1 MTDDP
6 ATADEPRLGMVPAPE
21 APAGASDITRRWAL
35 AFPDGVRRF
44 AGVAPHEGEAAWAV
58 LSQLPPARW
67 DGLLVEITLPVVLSD
82 GAGPYLLDAEGRV
95 TLALGAHPAVADAR
109 VAMGEASPGHRIGAL
124 RRVGETHVWEWMCDA
139 VVAPADR
146 VEALT
151 SLDEAS
157 DEGALARWEHRE
169 RYRAAAGGDPS

>member
-1 MTDDP
+1 
-6 ATADEPRLGMVPAPE
+6 MVPAPD
-21 APAGASDITRRWAL
+21 APAGASDATRRWAL

-44 AGVAPHEGEAAWAV
+44 AGVAPHEGEGAWPV
-58 LSQLPPARW
+58 LTRLPPDRW

-82 GAGPYLLDAEGRV
+82 GAGPYLLDAQGRV

-124 RRVGETHVWEWMCDA
+124 RRLEETHVWEWLCDA

-146 VEALT
+146 VDALT
-151 SLDEAS
+151 SLDEAL

-169 RYRAAAGGDPS
+169 RYRAATGDGRS

>member
-1 MTDDP
+1 
-6 ATADEPRLGMVPAPE
+6 MVPAPD
-21 APAGASDITRRWAL
+21 APAGASDVTRRWAL

-58 LSQLPPARW
+58 LSQMPPARW
-67 DGLLVEITLPVVLSD
+67 DRMLVEITLPVVLSD

-95 TLALGAHPAVADAR
+95 TLALGAHPAVPETR

-124 RRVGETHVWEWMCDA
+124 RRIEGTHVWEWLCDA

-146 VEALT
+146 VDALT
-151 SLDEAS
+151 SLDEAP